1 MKHHL
6 YILLLVFL
14 PAVSYGQNQT
24 NENNNSGGSVNI
36 DVSKIDKALGK
47 VVNAGINILNGTVKE
62 VQQFIDEIPQEE
74 KDKAKEIVSTGKT
87 KLKKTGRYILDCM
100 HAGWSAGWR
109 GEEYVRPYDWPQPSQ
124 TD

>member
-62 VQQFIDEIPQEE
+62 VQQFIDHFP
-74 KDKAKEIVSTGKT
+74 
-87 KLKKTGRYILDCM
+87 
-100 HAGWSAGWR
+100 
-109 GEEYVRPYDWPQPSQ
+109 
-124 TD
+124 